1 MMYFSIIFF
10 VQEVFKLIY
19 SLSASGC
26 LIIEDVKC
34 LSSKGFLVMSFLLLT
49 SSLSM
54 PVIPAKLPTEQQLK
68 CINYETT

>member
-10 VQEVFKLIY
+10 VQEVLKLIY

-26 LIIEDVKC
+26 LIIEDEKC

-49 SSLSM
+49 L
-54 PVIPAKLPTEQQLK
+54 LGLRL
-68 CINYETT
+68 

>member
-19 SLSASGC
+19 SVSASGC
-26 LIIEDVKC
+26 LIIEDEKC

-49 SSLSM
+49 SSLSTL
-54 PVIPAKLPTEQQLK
+54 VIPAKFIVLK
-68 CINYETT
+68 YIN